1 MLVNSSLVVEDMIKR
16 FEASQSALPVYFY
29 CTRSAAEPERSKP
42 DTVLASILRQLSCV
56 PPDAPLLSPVIE
68 KYKRQGEGFKSN
80 GLGLDDS
87 RDLII
92 RLIEDHSMTMTIIVV
107 DALDECDAEMRQSL
121 LDAFEHILKESVGLV
136 KIFVSSR
143 DDQDIVCTLRRYPNL
158 DISSDKNTADI
169 EAYVKTEAQKLVNK
183 GQLLRNSRAKEEMT
197 ALIIDQVCKGAD
209 GMFRWASL
217 QLGVLR
223 PLIRDED
230 IRAQLG
236 RLPPK
241 LEQLYVEA
249 YNNLISRPGEVCRS
263 IIDNALKWLLCA
275 REEMHASEFLVAVAA
290 NLKTFEGD
298 ISVDSLLELCNNFV
312 VYDEGL
318 DIFRFAHLSVREF
331 LEKMPAF
338 AEVSCYTLA
347 AECCLLQM
355 VAYSNCPVAEQL
367 MSDLHCIRLRGS
379 SGNTESSSCA
389 EFLRYANTF
398 WTEYCQQIPQR
409 NRSDDTQF
417 GRIFRFFL
425 SDKLGSGSP
434 LNAWVQWHCNRMI
447 TAEAHLKHFLTCC
460 SDSLSK
466 SFLVAAHF
474 GFSEIITLCV
484 RHQGLGDE
492 TKDQGLILAALAA
505 HHEAF
510 DIIRED
516 RKDWVMT
523 EPVLF
528 HAVRASEKE
537 RLASLL
543 DEAPDNIITN
553 RIITAIANDRD
564 DGKLTMLLERYPGLA
579 ITERLLEL
587 ALEYASQVNFRLL
600 VARAA
605 KPVITERMLFMHRS
619 KRPEFSKSVF
629 DAYLEKLVILLDR
642 VAESGLTPSVMAF
655 AAAWSGERVVEA
667 MLKRGGAGNTT
678 EEVMIEA
685 AKTGGTIF
693 HLMLRHGG
701 KVTDTVLDV
710 AASYC
715 DAQLWQVLLEQ
726 GYESSINMKR
736 LKLAAL
742 NYVHGNAVL
751 SLFLDHVDDTTIA
764 NEMPGLIHQ
773 LAREIW
779 EYKRMR
785 QLLDRAKDVR
795 VSQDML
801 LAATSNRTSAWLG
814 IVEMF
819 LERSSE
825 VQITEDMLLAATS
838 NPSAD
843 RLGIVKMFLERSSEV
858 QITEDML
865 LAATSNPSA
874 DRLGIVK
881 MFLERSSEVQ
891 ITEDMLLVAAGDE
904 HSGMELIQMF
914 LERRGEA
921 DISEPVLMAAAR
933 NCKQGSQVMQLLL
946 EQDRAADLTE
956 DVLICAAQYSNVDL
970 VLEILERS
978 EIKRIPGGLLKT
990 AAANGSCGDEL
1001 VRLLLA
1007 RAEITEFPENVLVE
1021 AVGNDGKGTE
1031 VIQVLEETFG
1041 RISMTES
1048 LLAKCVHRAVLGTVK
1063 LLLDRTDPVQI
1074 TKEVLISA
1082 LSNSDDVQ
1090 RNVLRAVA
1098 EKSLHVPVTADVLRL
1113 AAERG
1118 PVTLFRFFWNRYPRS
1133 PVQEDLINAAA
1144 RSNDYTTFK
1153 SLLDDVDSVEIGEET
1168 MRAIVA
1174 NVHNAGILFDL
1185 LLQQGLQADT
1195 TEGVPEILLMNGGI
1209 KVKSSSP
1216 TPLRLS
1222 SGLKVTEDLFRIAA
1236 SGGDVKFLQ
1245 KLSEFCGLKSTPE
1258 KWLDIARLRNAV
1270 LGDDIDLLK
1279 ALIGR
1284 GVEPDVAAP
1293 NGETLLVVAVR
1304 YCNELAVQILL
1315 AAGALPDGGPML
1327 KHSPLCEAAEYGEYD
1342 KVKILV
1348 NAGASLNF
1356 RDHKGRTPP
1365 MIAKQ
1370 NRRFRVFKY
1379 LEQCRAEQEKGGR
1392 ETPETT

>member
-1 MLVNSSLVVEDMIKR
+1 
-16 FEASQSALPVYFY
+16 
-29 CTRSAAEPERSKP
+29 
-42 DTVLASILRQLSCV
+42 
-56 PPDAPLLSPVIE
+56 
-68 KYKRQGEGFKSN
+68 
-80 GLGLDDS
+80 
-87 RDLII
+87 
-92 RLIEDHSMTMTIIVV
+92 
-107 DALDECDAEMRQSL
+107 
-121 LDAFEHILKESVGLV
+121 
-136 KIFVSSR
+136 
-143 DDQDIVCTLRRYPNL
+143 
-158 DISSDKNTADI
+158 
-169 EAYVKTEAQKLVNK
+169 
-183 GQLLRNSRAKEEMT
+183 
-197 ALIIDQVCKGAD
+197 
-209 GMFRWASL
+209 
-217 QLGVLR
+217 
-223 PLIRDED
+223 
-230 IRAQLG
+230 
-236 RLPPK
+236 
-241 LEQLYVEA
+241 
-249 YNNLISRPGEVCRS
+249 
-263 IIDNALKWLLCA
+263 
-275 REEMHASEFLVAVAA
+275 
-290 NLKTFEGD
+290 
-298 ISVDSLLELCNNFV
+298 
-312 VYDEGL
+312 
-318 DIFRFAHLSVREF
+318 
-331 LEKMPAF
+331 
-338 AEVSCYTLA
+338 
-347 AECCLLQM
+347 
-355 VAYSNCPVAEQL
+355 
-367 MSDLHCIRLRGS
+367 
-379 SGNTESSSCA
+379 
-389 EFLRYANTF
+389 
-398 WTEYCQQIPQR
+398 
-409 NRSDDTQF
+409 
-417 GRIFRFFL
+417 
-425 SDKLGSGSP
+425 
-434 LNAWVQWHCNRMI
+434 
-447 TAEAHLKHFLTCC
+447 
-460 SDSLSK
+460 
-466 SFLVAAHF
+466 
-474 GFSEIITLCV
+474 
-484 RHQGLGDE
+484 
-492 TKDQGLILAALAA
+492 
-505 HHEAF
+505 
-510 DIIRED
+510 
-516 RKDWVMT
+516 
-523 EPVLF
+523 
-528 HAVRASEKE
+528 
-537 RLASLL
+537 
-543 DEAPDNIITN
+543 
-553 RIITAIANDRD
+553 
-564 DGKLTMLLERYPGLA
+564 
-579 ITERLLEL
+579 
-587 ALEYASQVNFRLL
+587 
-600 VARAA
+600 
-605 KPVITERMLFMHRS
+605 
-619 KRPEFSKSVF
+619 
-629 DAYLEKLVILLDR
+629 
-642 VAESGLTPSVMAF
+642 MAF

-801 LAATSNRTSAWLG
+801 LAATSNPSSAW
-814 IVEMF
+814 
-819 LERSSE
+819 
-825 VQITEDMLLAATS
+825 
-838 NPSAD
+838 
-843 RLGIVKMFLERSSEV
+843 LGIVKMFLERSSEV

-1209 KVKSSSP
+1209 KVKCSSP

-1236 SGGDVKFLQ
+1236 SLGDVKFLQ

>member
-1 MLVNSSLVVEDMIKR
+1 MLVNSSLVIEDMIKR

-56 PPDAPLLSPVIE
+56 QADGPLLSPVIE

-80 GLGLDDS
+80 GLDVDDS

-92 RLIEDHSMTMTIIVV
+92 RLIEDYNMTIIVV

-121 LDAFEHILKESVGLV
+121 LDALEHILKESVGLV

-143 DDQDIVCTLRRYPNL
+143 DDQDIVYTLRDYPNL
-158 DISSDKNTADI
+158 DISSDRNTADI
-169 EAYVKTEAQKLVNK
+169 KAYVKTETQKLVKK

-197 ALIIDQVCKGAD
+197 ASIIEQVSRGAD

-217 QLGVLR
+217 QLDVLR
-223 PLIRDED
+223 PLKRDED

-241 LEQLYVEA
+241 LEQLYVEV
-249 YNNLISRPGEVCRS
+249 YNNLISRQGEIGRS

-275 REEMHASEFLVAVAA
+275 REEMHASKFLIAVAA
-290 NLKTFEGD
+290 NLKTFDGD
-298 ISVDSLLELCNNFV
+298 ISVDGLLELCNNFV
-312 VYDEGL
+312 VYDERR
-318 DIFRFAHLSVREF
+318 DVFRFAHLSVREY
-331 LEKMPAF
+331 LEKMPEF
-338 AEVSCYTLA
+338 AEVSCYSLA

-355 VAYSNCPVAEQL
+355 VAFSNCPVAEQL

-379 SGNTESSSCA
+379 SGYTKPSSCA
-389 EFLRYANTF
+389 EFLGYANTF
-398 WTEYCQQIPQR
+398 WIEYCQQIPQC

-417 GRIFRFFL
+417 RRIFRFFL

-434 LNAWVQWHCNRMI
+434 LNAWVQWYCSRVL
-447 TAEAHLKHFLTCC
+447 TGEQEAEAPLKAQKSLTSC
-460 SDSLSK
+460 SDSLSR
-466 SFLVAAHF
+466 SFLVAAYF

-510 DIIRED
+510 GIIRED

-600 VARAA
+600 VDRAA
-605 KPVITERMLFMHRS
+605 EPTITESMLRMHGRYKAMA
-619 KRPEFSKSVF
+619 SKSVVHP
-629 DAYLEKLVILLDR
+629 YLEKMVILLDK
-642 VAESGLTPSVMAF
+642 VAESGLTPRLMAF
-655 AAAWSGERVVEA
+655 AASESDERVIEA
-667 MLKRGGAGNTT
+667 MLERVGAGNITAQA
-678 EEVMIEA
+678 MIGA
-685 AKTGGTIF
+685 ARRGGEIF

-701 KVTDTVLDV
+701 KITDTVLDV
-710 AASYC
+710 AASDC

-742 NYVHGNAVL
+742 NIHHGDAVL
-751 SLFLDHVDDTTIA
+751 SLLLDHVDDTTIA
-764 NEMPGLIHQ
+764 DEMPGLIYQ

-779 EYKRMR
+779 KHKRMR

-801 LAATSNRTSAWLG
+801 LAATSNRTSGRLG
-814 IVEMF
+814 LVKMF
-819 LERSSE
+819 LERSGE
-825 VQITEDMLLAATS
+825 VQITEDMLFAAISNRTS
-838 NPSAD
+838 A
-843 RLGIVKMFLERSSEV
+843 RL
-858 QITEDML
+858 D
-865 LAATSNPSA
+865 
-874 DRLGIVK
+874 IVK

-891 ITEDMLLVAAGDE
+891 ITEDMLLVAAGD
-904 HSGMELIQMF
+904 GMELFQMF

-921 DISEPVLMAAAR
+921 DISELVLMAAACNR
-933 NCKQGSQVMQLLL
+933 YGSEVMQLLL
-946 EQDRAADLTE
+946 EQERAADLTE
-956 DVLICAAQYSNVDL
+956 DVLICAARYSDVDL
-970 VLEILERS
+970 VLDLLERS
-978 EIKRIPGGLLKT
+978 EIKRITGGLLKA
-990 AAANGSCGDEL
+990 AAANLYCGGEL
-1001 VRLLLA
+1001 VGLLLA

-1021 AVGNDGKGTE
+1021 AVGNDGQATK

-1048 LLAKCVHRAVLGTVK
+1048 LLAKCLHRAMPGTVK
-1063 LLLDRTDPVQI
+1063 LLLDRTDPAQI
-1074 TKEVLISA
+1074 TKEILIGA
-1082 LSNSDDVQ
+1082 MSNSRFLQEGVP
-1090 RNVLRAVA
+1090 RGLA
-1098 EKSLHVPVTADVLRL
+1098 EESLHVPVTADVLRL
-1113 AAERG
+1113 AAEYG
-1118 PVTLFRFFWNRYPRS
+1118 PVSTFRCFWNRHPRS
-1133 PVQEDLINAAA
+1133 SVQEDLINAAA
-1144 RSNDYTTFK
+1144 RNYKDGTFK
-1153 SLLDDVDSVEIGEET
+1153 FLLDDVDCVEIGQET
-1168 MRAIVA
+1168 MRAIAA
-1174 NVHNAGILFDL
+1174 NILKANILFDL

-1209 KVKSSSP
+1209 KVKCSSP

-1222 SGLKVTEDLFRIAA
+1222 SGLKVTEDIFRIAA
-1236 SGGDVKFLQ
+1236 SRGNETFLQ
-1245 KLSEFCGLKSTPE
+1245 TLSEFCGLKSTPE
-1258 KWLDIARLRNAV
+1258 KWLDIARLRDAV
-1270 LGDDIDLLK
+1270 IRGDIDLLK

-1293 NGETLLVVAVR
+1293 NGSTPLLVAVH
-1304 YCNELAVQILL
+1304 YHNELAVQILL

-1327 KHSPLCEAAEYGEYD
+1327 ISSPLWRAAGFGHYD
-1342 KVKILV
+1342 IVKILV

-1356 RDHKGRTPP
+1356 RDHKGRTPR
-1365 MIAKQ
+1365 MIAKE
-1370 NRRFRVFKY
+1370 NRCFRVFKY

-1392 ETPETT
+1392 ETPEST